1 MYNQKQK
8 QEKIRYMYENSV
20 HTIYCIQFQVMYCT
34 KVELLFLH
42 YTSSTTFFVVR
53 VHGISFESQKYIL
66 PFMIYLKKLSYNFCA
81 KILCSPFLVN
91 INVSSYI
98 DYLNDIICHSGFK
111 CLCLL
116 TCSPSRGR

>member
-42 YTSSTTFFVVR
+42 YTSSTTFFVVD
-53 VHGISFESQKYIL
+53 VANPEWNFIWVTEIYIT
-66 PFMIYLKKLSYNFCA
+66 IYDIFKKTV
-81 KILCSPFLVN
+81 I
-91 INVSSYI
+91 
-98 DYLNDIICHSGFK
+98 
-111 CLCLL
+111 
-116 TCSPSRGR
+116 